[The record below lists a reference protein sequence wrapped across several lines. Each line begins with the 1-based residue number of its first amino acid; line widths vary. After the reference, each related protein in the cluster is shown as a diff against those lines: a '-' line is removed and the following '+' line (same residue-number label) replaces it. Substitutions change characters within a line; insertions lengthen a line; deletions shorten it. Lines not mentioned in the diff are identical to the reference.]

1 MKRKSWI
8 TVLAVCLV
16 AAICGL
22 LGACGGTKAVKHSVT
37 VAEGTGYTVSGLD
50 ETGYEE
56 GANVTF
62 TIIVTDETKEIAS
75 VTSDDADVQA
85 KGNGAYG
92 FTMPAK
98 DVTVTVSLTDK
109 EPEPPAKYT
118 VSVSSG
124 AGYTVSG
131 LEEAGYEAG
140 ANVTFTVT
148 VTDETKTINSVTS
161 TDVAIQKQGGG
172 TYSFTMPAKNVAIN
186 VTLKDSRC
194 TVTFDKNAPAGATV
208 TGTVEAITVEDGQ
221 SITVPDGN
229 YTAEGWMF
237 AGWATAPDGK
247 ADLTQGDLRVGQQYT
262 PASSITLYACW
273 LKGYT
278 DAMEKTD
285 DVIYAGTSV
294 LGFGSAV
301 LVRGETKKQGF
312 AEIDDETGELTGFSF
327 YFEEDEG
334 GDLVGIITE
343 EGFIYRD
350 ETSCGTYLLYDYITD
365 EPGAYILALDG
376 YGSGTLSYAAG
387 DLIHSD
393 YGFYE
398 YDPETG
404 DYVFVCAD
412 PITQQPLDPMQG
424 FYFILEEE
432 AIPEM
437 ENFKGFFIQ
446 RGDEHGNYILYDDG
460 HLMDTAIYL
469 DGYGGAALYT
479 ANGADE
485 DLVRTDIG
493 YYYGT
498 ENFENLSGEWEYY
511 SSQTHSTFRFTIN
524 YVLNE
529 DGSYIQIYV
538 LFDETHSGTF
548 NEKNGTGTLTLDG
561 YGQAVYTSEG
571 GTFEGVVVFGDTL
584 CTFYVY
590 DETYQIVDTLYF
602 NIDWD
607 NQEFSPNTDDFVI
620 DDGVLIG
627 YTGTSK
633 NITIPDGVTEI
644 AAEVFKDMDLVSVV
658 IPASVTKIGA
668 NAFQNTYTLTRA
680 TFLGADPA
688 AIDIDWAAAN
698 DPFRWPEGSFVIV
711 VPEENVAAFRDAWTK
726 AWTAAGRS
734 ATLYPIKGSEEVN
747 KRPEFEVNAEGVL
760 IAYNRPSDSSSTDLV
775 ISKGQT
781 EYNGTDITI
790 TAIADNVFKGNTW
803 LTSIDL
809 GGVTEIGA
817 NAFYGCTA
825 LASVTFTNVATIG
838 EAAFAD
844 CTALTGE
851 NGKITLPAIVTIGES
866 AFSGC
871 TGLKHITLGE
881 NIKDIQSKAF
891 MEIAT
896 LEGSIFYLELTG
908 GTPPTIAASAGLVSQ
923 GALYGNVAYRIIV
936 PNIEYAKECWKT
948 NNDVYGSR
956 LMMEPGEEANTY
968 YDGASSLVLNGRAE
982 LYPDLLIWLYE
993 IKDGTITFYSAE
1005 AANKDY
1011 VAATGTYAKG
1021 SVTVTINGTE
1031 YHFRLS
1037 DGSVTF
1043 TSEDGLY
1050 TLVVDD
1056 PKELD
1061 PATWSGS
1068 DNINHSITVTFNG
1081 TEVTLTMKGYGKTI
1095 EDFADA
1101 DGKHYKFEI
1110 TLSASGNT
1118 FTYKKTALQSTG
1130 DLEFDANGKI
1140 EGLTCEDGSTL
1151 NLHKSSTKVYV
1162 YGELK
1167 NVDGKALPAFSDDFG
1182 TQCISVEGNVVTFVR
1197 FYLSTKYTITATINM
1212 AEKTFTYTWSDGS
1225 TPTPAPTKY
1234 TVTVSG
1240 EGVTANGLATDGYAS
1255 GTKVTFTLTVTDD
1268 TKEIDTVTS
1277 SEVTI
1282 ADDGNG
1288 SYSFTMPEK
1297 NVTVTVTLKD
1307 KTTEPTDNV
1316 YTGDLTY
1323 TKPGLFGS
1331 STVYHFTSITID
1343 TSKEVTTAH
1352 ITVTVNEADKSKDF
1366 ELDKATL
1373 ANYNG
1378 EGTVKYY
1385 YEFWIDHAQFYLAV
1399 LEEDAVVICDADD
1412 AQIDNNKFVKG
1423 GAVVD
1428 PDDPDDPDPTPG
1440 DKTIDDYLGTWEG
1453 NDTARDVI
1461 KIVVEKDKVSIAT
1474 TASGIGE
1481 LTELSDMQVST
1492 DAEGHVVLTAQKT
1505 GLKTWTLTMTFIAD
1519 DKATVEIDGTT
1530 SEFTLTGGTQPQ
1542 PEPEPTPKPEKP
1554 EDADGTYTNEAGTPD
1569 LDNAFG
1575 GYDEYD
1581 FTGAELTGDSIKFI
1595 SSYPET
1601 ANLTWNGNEGT
1612 GEIVINPVSKIKV
1625 KVVAE
1630 EGKLTVTFTYGN
1642 EDYTATFTKVTD
1654 PSGGEGGDGGD
1665 GGDTGYT
1672 LDYFYNTTFGY
1683 ATAEDAGCSTGI
1695 PGKAVVDDTASK
1707 TYYLYNATFKTT
1719 WDGKYYLVCGVIP
1732 TTAFSTTKSYY
1743 LKDDSGNA
1751 ITDGTLATDSPF
1763 KIYDGSGT
1771 SSNEIG
1777 TVTFSINEQ
1786 GQKQITFTISGQTYT
1801 LTELPA

>member
-62 TIIVTDETKEIAS
+62 TITVTDETKEIAS

-221 SITVPDGN
+221 SIIVPDGN

-350 ETSCGTYLLYDYITD
+350 EISCGTYILYDYITD

-393 YGFYE
+393 FGFYE

-412 PITQQPLDPMQG
+412 PITQQPLEPMQG

-1061 PATWSGS
+1061 PDTWSGS
-1068 DNINHSITVTFNG
+1068 DKTNHSITVTFNG

-1095 EDFADA
+1095 EDYADA

-1140 EGLTCEDGSTL
+1140 EGLTCDDGSTL
-1151 NLHKSSTKVYV
+1151 NLHKLGASVYV

-1167 NVDGKALPAFSDDFG
+1167 NVDGKALPSFSDYG
-1182 TQCISVEGNVVTFVR
+1182 TTCSSIEGNVVTFVR
-1197 FYLSTKYTITATINM
+1197 PYLSKEYTITATINM

-1240 EGVTANGLATDGYAS
+1240 EGVTANGLATDGYEA
-1255 GTKVTFTLTVTDD
+1255 GAKVTFTLTVADE
-1268 TKEIDTVTS
+1268 TKEIDSVTS
-1277 SEVTI
+1277 AEVTI
-1282 ADDGNG
+1282 ENNGNG
-1288 SYSFTMPEK
+1288 EYTFTMPAK
-1297 NVTVTVTLKD
+1297 AVTITVTLKE
-1307 KTTEPTDNV
+1307 KGGEEEPTTALYLPEKKFEEDR
-1316 YTGDLTY
+1316 TGFS
-1323 TKPGLFGS
+1323 KQ
-1331 STVYHFTSITID
+1331 HISIEKFEIDWTTNTIHYWVTID
-1343 TSKEVTTAH
+1343 GAAS
-1352 ITVTVNEADKSKDF
+1352 D
-1366 ELDKATL
+1366 
-1373 ANYNG
+1373 
-1378 EGTVKYY
+1378 GTY
-1385 YEFWIDHAQFYLAV
+1385 V
-1399 LEEDAVVICDADD
+1399 LETNRYAYSGTGEIDTYWTFYIKNGLTSYDYALAILKDGSAEICDASSDEP
-1412 AQIDNNKFVKG
+1412 INGNLYRLSTG
-1423 GAVVD
+1423 EE
-1428 PDDPDDPDPTPG
+1428 PEPTPG
-1440 DKTIDDYLGTWEG
+1440 KTIDDYLGTWEG
-1453 NDTARDVI
+1453 EDSAKNVG
-1461 KIVVEKDKVSIAT
+1461 KIVIEKSGEGYTVSYAN
-1474 TASGIGE
+1474 AEYLDE
-1481 LTELSDMQVST
+1481 LVSLTDVQIST
-1492 DAEGHVVLTAQKT
+1492 DEEGHVVLTAKKD
-1505 GLKTWTLTMTFIAD
+1505 GGSPVLSWDLKMTFTAD
-1519 DKATVEIDGTT
+1519 DTATVEIKGAT
-1530 SEFTLTGGTQPQ
+1530 SEFTLTGNTQ
-1542 PEPEPTPKPEKP
+1542 PEPTPKPEKP
-1554 EDADGTYTNEAGTPD
+1554 EDADGTYTNPAGTPD
-1569 LDNAFG
+1569 LDEFYSYG
-1575 GYDEYD
+1575 LGYSNY
-1581 FTGAELTGDSIKFI
+1581 TSVKLTGNSLLLIAEGE
-1595 SSYPET
+1595 SENAT
-1601 ANLTWNGNEGT
+1601 LTWNGNIGT
-1612 GEIVINPVSKIKV
+1612 GTSSYYGFGV

-1630 EGKLTVTFTYGN
+1630 EGKLMITFSFNGKTCEVTY
-1642 EDYTATFTKVTD
+1642 TKVTD

-1665 GGDTGYT
+1665 TGDTGDTGYT

-1771 SSNEIG
+1771 SANEIG